1 MRSVP
6 SVRWLRVTR
15 YDVAACSTALVLS
28 SVTSSIAVQLR
39 SSHPQADRVS
49 STQRRAPAMVATSG
63 AKDCSAGGPPLVP
76 DSVTQFPSALR
87 ARPVGPEGSAHR
99 DTPRGDRHIRLP
111 RVANVGL

>member
-6 SVRWLRVTR
+6 SLRWWRVTR

-49 STQRRAPAMVATSG
+49 STQRRAVAMVATSG
-63 AKDCSAGGPPLVP
+63 AKEGSAAGPPLVP
-76 DSVTQFPSALR
+76 DSVTQFPSA
-87 ARPVGPEGSAHR
+87 ARHRLVGPEGSAHR
-99 DTPRGDRHIRLP
+99 DMPGADRHIRLP